1 MGIKGIDM
9 AAGLE
14 GVNNDEEVYNE
25 ILQIYYED
33 GIEMLDTLRQNLQNT
48 DLKLFITHT
57 HAMKSA
63 SKGIG
68 ANDVSERFKEMEFAG
83 KDGDMEKI
91 EEKFPS
97 CLSAFEELLGN
108 VKKYLDGDASADGE
122 DAVTASLKK
131 MKAALEDMDTDVFEG
146 ILQSMEE
153 QESDGKLLA
162 KLHEIHMAYDD
173 FDFAQTIAIIDE
185 ML

>member
-9 AAGLE
+9 AMGLE
-14 GVNNDEEVYNE
+14 SVNNEEEIYNE

-33 GIEMLDTLRQNLQNT
+33 GVEMLKVLKQNIQHT

-68 ANDVSERFKEMEFAG
+68 ANEVSDRFREMEFAG
-83 KDGDMEKI
+83 KDGEMDKI
-91 EEKFPS
+91 EEQFPS
-97 CLSAFEELLGN
+97 CLSAFEELLDN
-108 VKKYLDGDASADGE
+108 INKYLNGE
-122 DAVTASLKK
+122 GSNDSSGVQQILLS
-131 MKAALEDMDTDVFEG
+131 MKEALEEMDTDVFEEYLEKLEEENEEG
-146 ILQSMEE
+146 LQN
-153 QESDGKLLA
+153 KLY
-162 KLHEIHMAYDD
+162 EIRTAYDD
-173 FDFAQTIAIIDE
+173 FDYAQTISIIEE